1 MELHV
6 VLWIQDALVIQQDP
20 DEMVLDW
27 FQKRIMYRIPKEGT
41 NPELH
46 HLVTRYLLH
55 TTKVQWCL
63 RYQVQLRF
71 STSGDRLSDSECGL
85 LPVEPS
91 KDFLSSPRPTGDLG
105 Q

>member
-6 VLWIQDALVIQQDP
+6 VLWIHYALVIQQDP

-27 FQKRIMYRIPKEGT
+27 KRIMYHIPKEGT

-55 TTKVQWCL
+55 TTKEVQWCL
-63 RYQVQLRF
+63 RYQV
-71 STSGDRLSDSECGL
+71 
-85 LPVEPS
+85 
-91 KDFLSSPRPTGDLG
+91 
-105 Q
+105 